1 LSSYQAQTKRHRNIN
16 RSLSLYFTSIV
27 YEDTAMAI
35 YPGRIL
41 VKGTTEQNVCP
52 VIVSDVSL
60 SFWGGIDEK
69 TGVVIDQS
77 HPLHGKCVAGSILV
91 LPSGRGSCTASQVM
105 LELILNKKSPNALVL
120 RDRDGL
126 VSVGALVAEAMFPE
140 ANVLDIIQVADYNR
154 LLEKNPSYGQVLDD
168 GNVIFGDSIAE
179 VEKIAM
185 DASSTFEDK
194 STEKRNR
201 VLLTE
206 EEQSML
212 TSAKTEAERRA
223 YECVINYAHILSDN
237 PSYID
242 VEKAHIDGTIASS
255 SSCFGGAV
263 SSKSF
268 VHIIFRMH
276 IYWTWGI
283 EICGAFG

>member
-1 LSSYQAQTKRHRNIN
+1 
-16 RSLSLYFTSIV
+16 
-27 YEDTAMAI
+27 MAT

-41 VKGTTEQNVCP
+41 VKGTIEQNVCP
-52 VIVSDVSL
+52 VIVSNVSL
-60 SFWGGIDEK
+60 SFWGGVDEK

-105 LELILNKKSPNALVL
+105 LELILNKKNPVALVL

-140 ANVLDIIQVADYNR
+140 ADVLDIIQVADYNR

-168 GNVIFGDSIAE
+168 GNVVFGDTIAE

-185 DASSTFEDK
+185 DAASTSEDK
-194 STEKRNR
+194 STEKGNQL
-201 VLLTE
+201 LLTD

-212 TSAKTEAERRA
+212 NSAKTEAERRA
-223 YECVINYAHILSDN
+223 YECVFRYAHIISDN

-242 VEKAHIDGTIASS
+242 VEKAHIDGTIASN

-268 VHIIFRMH
+268 VPIIFRMH

-283 EICGAFG
+283 GICGAFGCRWRSS